1 MRPSTSNHGPNN
13 KITIM
18 GGSLRLKPTHL
29 TPYVVFSTSFR
40 ILQEMEAVLWKAVRN
55 VHYMID
61 KEIAAGALT
70 LLTSILLYPKTLGG
84 GAVFSGCVPLSSSI
98 MEQATPNVKGTPI
111 PWLHGM
117 ADRTVLFEAGQTE
130 PHFLE
135 QAGISSGF
143 KMLYL
148 YLSIFCLLSFNAWKL
163 CFWSGI
169 TQAYP
174 GLGQSISNEELKYL
188 ESWIKEWFFIEFWM
202 LLDLHKCTEM
212 GLGPLGEPRHMYGG
226 NKSSDIMHVVVK

>member
-1 MRPSTSNHGPNN
+1 MAGQASTLS
-13 KITIM
+13 
-18 GGSLRLKPTHL
+18 
-29 TPYVVFSTSFR
+29 YCVR

-70 LLTSILLYPKTLGG
+70 LLTSVLLYPKTLGC

-98 MEQATPNVKGTPI
+98 MEQATPDVKGTPI

-135 QAGISSGF
+135 QAGISR
-143 KMLYL
+143 
-148 YLSIFCLLSFNAWKL
+148 
-163 CFWSGI
+163 
-169 TQAYP
+169 AYP